1 MDEIK
6 YLIDIF
12 KQYGFLG
19 FISMAILLVLI
30 TSIKSEWIKKIYNA
44 LADKFVEWFM
54 KEKTKDTKSS
64 LGTTIVES
72 DITSHEIFNYI
83 NLWKYSMVPTMNFS
97 TEYRTIVFRK
107 YLTIYL
113 GCYRDNLKDFLQ
125 TDYKSM
131 GSSVIKGA
139 FLDLLNKII
148 YDYERQMF
156 DAGIPKIV
164 IEKMKVRNNDTI
176 NLTIDLIEGICGSN
190 FYDSDNNYL
199 KVYSILNIILS
210 VLDNTIS
217 NSESTCDSINGQLAG
232 MTFSEGGRVIT
243 EPGKKH

>member
-131 GSSVIKGA
+131 GPSVIKGA
-139 FLDLLNKII
+139 FLDLLNKIV

-190 FYDSDNNYL
+190 FYDSNNNYL

-217 NSESTCDSINGQLAG
+217 NSEGTCDSINGQLAG
-232 MTFSEGGRVIT
+232 MTFIEGGRVIT
-243 EPGKKH
+243 EPVKKH